1 MSPELVKSE
10 EEKKAEKL
18 TPKDKLIETKHSVKI
33 GGKEIKYT
41 VTAGTMILKEE
52 TADREKEMKKDLTK
66 FIKDAS

>member
-1 MSPELVKSE
+1 MSPELAKPE
-10 EEKKAEKL
+10 EEKKSEKL
-18 TPKDKLIETKHSVKI
+18 TPKDNLIETKHFVKI

-52 TADREKEMKKDLTK
+52 TADREKEMKKDPTK